1 MKLSFFIVFLSCMQV
16 AATGY
21 SQRRI
26 SLDLKNTKIKRVL
39 DRIAGQSTVHFLYS
53 NRKVDLQQKIDV
65 QAHGEALDVVLNKV
79 LDGTGFTWKE
89 LDNELVVIIPAN
101 TAWDNIKVKGRIV
114 SADENEPLP
123 GVTVQVKGTSI
134 GTLTDADGKF
144 SIDAPAGGQLVFRY
158 VGYEVMEL
166 PVKANMDVQLK
177 KSSSALTEVVVIGYG
192 VTQKKDLTGSVVS
205 VTPKEF
211 NKGIISNPVQVLQGK
226 VAGLVIS
233 KPGGNPNGKVS
244 ISLRGASSL
253 SASSQPLFVVDGI
266 PGIDINAVPPD
277 DIVSIDVLKD
287 ASAAAIYGSRGAN
300 GVIMVT
306 TRRGKDG
313 APQVSYS
320 GYIGIDRISNTYDVL
335 SADQYR
341 QYLKD
346 NNLDAR
352 AWDLGSS
359 TDWQKAV
366 IRTGLSHSHNISMSG
381 GKDNTRYSASVNYLN
396 NEGVVLNSG
405 LERII
410 GRITLDQG
418 MFNNRLRLGLSM
430 NYVGE
435 KNRYAGQDQ
444 DGNGDNRIWEQM
456 IAYNPTAP
464 VYNADGTFYEKL
476 DINDN
481 YNPVALANQIK
492 HQRAMNKFIGSAKAT
507 YDITKHL
514 TYDLLLGLERAS
526 SDRGLYYSKESP
538 VIEGAGSNG
547 TATRAS
553 RTWDN
558 KTLETYFTY
567 NQQWQK
573 NTLKV
578 TAGYSYQNFFTNS
591 MSAGNTQFVSDIF
604 SYNNLGAGQGDQ
616 PAVSSGAEEN
626 SLVSFI
632 GRAFYSYQDKY
643 LLTATVRRDGST
655 RFGKDR
661 KWGTFPSA
669 SLAWRLTQ
677 EPFLQNSSWLQDLKL
692 RVGYGVTGNQEISNY
707 KSPLTY
713 APGGKV
719 LDNGRWVTS
728 YQIGQNENPNLR
740 WESAAQFNAGFDF
753 VMFKGR
759 LNGTI
764 EYYDKRTKDL
774 LFNYNV
780 PSPPYLFPSMLANVG
795 KISNK
800 GVEESKVVLPTK
812 DQIIAQMK
820 VLRAFHYYLAIDA
833 FGNIPIVTSFAQTDP
848 PRNTPRAEAFKF
860 VEKEILDNIQA
871 LPATLDTKNY
881 GKVTKGMAFMLLA
894 RLYANAQVYT
904 GTARWADCIKMCDS
918 VTRQGYQLEAD
929 YFANFSTHNENS
941 KENIFVVP
949 YDAINAKG
957 MMLHYLTLHY
967 NNRYTYGLPSS
978 PWNGWCTLQAF
989 YESFEDDDKRKT
1001 MFLEGQ
1007 QYSQDGTPLK
1017 TEQGDPLIFTRTIGD
1032 LANAKQTEG
1041 VRIVKYEIQKN
1052 TPYADQDN
1060 DLVIFR
1066 YADALMLKAE
1076 CLLRMG
1082 REGEALAIV
1091 NNVRARNFESAKPL
1105 PALTLDILLAERG
1118 KEFIWEGCRR
1128 QDLIRFGK
1136 WNSAWQF
1143 HPADGEYRKLF
1154 PIPQAQL
1161 DANPNLVQNPGYK

>member
-1 MKLSFFIVFLSCMQV
+1 MEKVNPSDACRRRPVLRKYVLIMKLSFFIVFLSCMQV

-26 SLDLKNTKIKRVL
+26 SLDLKNTEIKRVL

-366 IRTGLSHSHNISMSG
+366 TRTGLSHSHNISMSG

-800 GVEESKVVLPTK
+800 GVEVSLSGSIIEHKDFSWNASFNISRNFNNIISIANDQFKSDAIYDGTVGARGLTAVQIVKVVPGYSIGTFY
-812 DQIIAQMK
+812 IP
-820 VLRAFHYYLAIDA
+820 HYIGIDA
-833 FGNIPIVTSFAQTDP
+833 NGNQQFEDIDGSGTFDFRSDSRVAGNGLPKYQAGFA
-848 PRNTPRAEAFKF
+848 NTFRY
-860 VEKEILDNIQA
+860 
-871 LPATLDTKNY
+871 KN
-881 GKVTKGMAFMLLA
+881 FDLNFLL
-894 RLYANAQVYT
+894 RSLF
-904 GTARWADCIKMCDS
+904 
-918 VTRQGYQLEAD
+918 GYQLFNATDLVLSDRFSRLPGRNAMAKYANSPIKGTYVSDRFIENGAFLRLD
-929 YFANFSTHNENS
+929 NFTLGYNIPAANSKLFANPRVYISGQNLFILTKYSGLDPELPIDGLAPGIDNR
-941 KENIFVVP
+941 NIYP
-949 YDAINAKG
+949 K
-957 MMLHYLTLHY
+957 T
-967 NNRYTYGLPSS
+967 R
-978 PWNGWCTLQAF
+978 
-989 YESFEDDDKRKT
+989 SFA
-1001 MFLEGQ
+1001 LG
-1007 QYSQDGTPLK
+1007 
-1017 TEQGDPLIFTRTIGD
+1017 FT
-1032 LANAKQTEG
+1032 
-1041 VRIVKYEIQKN
+1041 
-1052 TPYADQDN
+1052 
-1060 DLVIFR
+1060 
-1066 YADALMLKAE
+1066 
-1076 CLLRMG
+1076 
-1082 REGEALAIV
+1082 V
-1091 NNVRARNFESAKPL
+1091 NFK
-1105 PALTLDILLAERG
+1105 
-1118 KEFIWEGCRR
+1118 
-1128 QDLIRFGK
+1128 
-1136 WNSAWQF
+1136 
-1143 HPADGEYRKLF
+1143 
-1154 PIPQAQL
+1154 
-1161 DANPNLVQNPGYK
+1161 